1 MPSHR
6 VLTLSF
12 ELHVPEGL
20 RANIRGA
27 RIDAAI
33 VALKSAVQ
41 SLAPSHFP
49 WADRIVVRSE
59 WSYRWLDSTDV
70 ITMPPT
76 PDNTVTEGAS
86 GVPDDL
92 ELERLGPGEAR

>member
-1 MPSHR
+1 VPSHR

-33 VALKSAVQ
+33 AALQSAVQ
-41 SLAPSHFP
+41 ALAPTQFP

-70 ITMPPT
+70 ITMPAT
-76 PDNTVTEGAS
+76 PDNTVDEDAAV
-86 GVPDDL
+86 GVDTDL
-92 ELERLGPGEAR
+92 DHLGLGEER

>member
-20 RANIRGA
+20 PSNIRGA

-33 VALKSAVQ
+33 AALKSAVQ

-59 WSYRWLDSTDV
+59 WSYRWLDNSEV

-76 PDNTVTEGAS
+76 PDNTVTEGPAAS
-86 GVPDDL
+86 RDP
-92 ELERLGPGEAR
+92 ELERLGPGEEQ

>member
-27 RIDAAI
+27 RIDAATA
-33 VALKSAVQ
+33 ALKSAVQ
-41 SLAPSHFP
+41 ALAPTQFP

-59 WSYRWLDSTDV
+59 WSYRWLESTDS
-70 ITMPPT
+70 IIMPAT
-76 PDNTVTEGAS
+76 PDNTVDEDATGGGDA
-86 GVPDDL
+86 DL
-92 ELERLGPGEAR
+92 ARLGLEEER